1 MNTNDSMANSTLV
14 HSIKSSSSD
23 QSEHGPSTAWS
34 ALEQH
39 ISRRMLET
47 TDQNSPTF
55 TNDNYN
61 DKSSKEVNIIS
72 PSNSPVPQKKRNL
85 LGLFQRG
92 AGSTQT
98 KKGYNNY
105 QLSII
110 RRLVSKDEEKDD
122 AGSIQI
128 EKASTKDFSKKVF
141 RWFPKSVDTDPNLPS
156 IPSKISMKSFELDD
170 RQSDVVVTKQVV
182 LSQRR
187 VYKDT
192 TESQQRLWLY
202 QVHRVVRDY
211 AVQQAS
217 RTLQYDESS
226 EDSGIC
232 DLPKILLSFEKKVV
246 HSPRALPSVNDNFEK
261 KSEILKRPFLVPK
274 NNTEVSKTRKKRDFN
289 AHKLVVD
296 DDEQSLSE
304 MELLF
309 NWLSC
314 VDTECVP
321 YIDAECSRPRK
332 QMRRTLSK
340 KMKKRR

>member
-14 HSIKSSSSD
+14 HSIVSSSSD

-47 TDQNSPTF
+47 SNMNSPSF
-55 TNDNYN
+55 ANDNYN
-61 DKSSKEVNIIS
+61 DKSCKEVNIIS

-92 AGSTQT
+92 TLSTQT

-122 AGSIQI
+122 SGSIQI

-141 RWFPKSVDTDPNLPS
+141 RWFPKSVDTDHNIPTS
-156 IPSKISMKSFELDD
+156 PSKIAMKSFELDD
-170 RQSDVVVTKQVV
+170 QQPDVVVTNQVV
-182 LSQRR
+182 SCQRR

-202 QVHRVVRDY
+202 QVHRATRDY
-211 AVQQAS
+211 AVQQAFS
-217 RTLQYDESS
+217 TLQHDESS
-226 EDSGIC
+226 DSGVC
-232 DLPKILLSFEKKVV
+232 DLPEILLSVEKKVV
-246 HSPRALPSVNDNFEK
+246 RSPRALPANDNFGK
-261 KSEILKRPFLVPK
+261 QSEILKRPFLIPK
-274 NNTEVSKTRKKRDFN
+274 NNTEVPKPRKKRDLKT
-289 AHKLVVD
+289 HKLVVD

-314 VDTECVP
+314 VDTECSP

-332 QMRRTLSK
+332 QMRRASK